1 MKNIHP
7 EHVLG
12 SLLCKPQYAMNHLQ
26 KVTAHSKG
34 REGGTAKIQQRIN
47 RTRKQRYK

>member
-34 REGGTAKIQQRIN
+34 REGGAQRKSS
-47 RTRKQRYK
+47 RE

>member
-26 KVTAHSKG
+26 KVTATQQ
-34 REGGTAKIQQRIN
+34 REGGGDSENPAENKQNQKTKI
-47 RTRKQRYK
+47 